1 MSENIKDLSVQIE
14 AELAVL
20 KDKLRA
26 TIASPFNILGPIA
39 TSLVGLRGKM
49 MRPLLGMLVAK
60 LHTGQVSE
68 KAYAT
73 AVLFELLHHATLV
86 HDDVIDEAYLRR
98 GEATLGAMLRSRS
111 AVLVGD
117 FLFAKGLTAAAN
129 AGAFQEIAIATRSI
143 ERVVEGELT
152 QSENQRC
159 HSLSQSDYINMVRL
173 KTSSLLSGVA
183 QASALASGA
192 SADEQQAMYDLGDA
206 LGVAFQIQDDILDY
220 VGSKATGKAL
230 YNDIREGKITLPLM
244 LAVERGGNK
253 SEVLAD
259 LRAARVEKIVEYVKT
274 NDGVQAASA
283 VMHLH
288 HDKAIAIL
296 GRYPASAVRSSLIDY
311 ADYVINRT
319 K

>member
-143 ERVVEGELT
+143 ERVVEGE
-152 QSENQRC
+152 
-159 HSLSQSDYINMVRL
+159 
-173 KTSSLLSGVA
+173 
-183 QASALASGA
+183 
-192 SADEQQAMYDLGDA
+192 
-206 LGVAFQIQDDILDY
+206 
-220 VGSKATGKAL
+220 
-230 YNDIREGKITLPLM
+230 
-244 LAVERGGNK
+244 
-253 SEVLAD
+253 
-259 LRAARVEKIVEYVKT
+259 
-274 NDGVQAASA
+274 
-283 VMHLH
+283 
-288 HDKAIAIL
+288 
-296 GRYPASAVRSSLIDY
+296 
-311 ADYVINRT
+311 
-319 K
+319 